1 MKNLLPFKLPVKKN
15 SHHRP
20 FWDGSH
26 FRVDSKLVKVLEY
39 SENFSGWSDDLT
51 KLHED
56 SIGSNHPIDVASRS
70 FTLSQIKKYI
80 KPQHKVVMEIGC
92 SSGFLLKEL
101 ADNFPDKVII
111 GSDVVK
117 KPLYQLAKKLPHVP
131 LIRFDL
137 LKCPLP
143 NNCVDVL
150 IMLNVLEHINDDF
163 KALQNAFKL
172 IKPGGI
178 IILEVPAGKYLYD
191 AYDKELKHYRRYS
204 LFELKHKVNLSGF
217 LIKKASHLGFLIF
230 PAFAV
235 VKFFNKIFLGNK
247 KALVQKQA
255 SKTNDSVF
263 LKLAISFEK
272 NYLSEISLPF
282 GVRAVLT
289 AKKPQSKNVTHDF

>member
-1 MKNLLPFKLPVKKN
+1 MKNSLPFKLPAKRN
-15 SHHRP
+15 SRHHP

-26 FRVDSKLVKVLEY
+26 FRLGRKLIKVLEY

-56 SIGSNHPIDVASRS
+56 SIGSNHPIDLASRS
-70 FTLSQIKKYI
+70 FALSQIKKYI

-101 ADNFPDKVII
+101 VDHFPDRVIV

-117 KPLYQLAKKLPHVP
+117 EPLYQLAKKLPHVP
-131 LIRFDL
+131 LLRFDL

-150 IMLNVLEHINDDF
+150 IMLNVLEHINDDI

-172 IKPGGI
+172 IKPGGF

-204 LFELKHKVNLSGF
+204 LFELKHKVALSGF
-217 LIKKASHLGFLIF
+217 LITKTTHLGFLIF

-235 VKFFNKIFLGNK
+235 VKFFNKIFLSNK

-255 SKTNDSVF
+255 SKTNDSFF
-263 LKLAISFEK
+263 LKLAINFEK
-272 NYLSEISLPF
+272 NYLCKISLPF
-282 GVRAVLT
+282 GVRAVVT
-289 AKKPQSKNVTHDF
+289 AKKPESRNVTYDF